1 MSDKYDIEAETS
13 EQAEQIARDR
23 FGCDYFIDSER
34 GNNAKSKK
42 RKRNNNRH
50 IEYNM
55 YYIKVST
62 VRRSGNNPYR

>member
-1 MSDKYDIEAETS
+1 MSDKYDIETETS

-23 FGCDYFIDSER
+23 FGFDYFIDSER